1 MALARIEGV
10 RVAGLVAAVPRR
22 EVALAEE
29 WKALGGE
36 PGQLA
41 RLQAT
46 IGLNR
51 RRVVEEGTTALDLAA
66 VAARRLLDAARI
78 DPATVDGVFMVT
90 QTPDYGQPGNAVLL
104 QDRLGLPTRCAA
116 MDINLGCSGYVYGL
130 WMVHSLIA
138 SGGLERVLLL
148 AGDTISRIVGPRD
161 RSLRPL
167 FGDAAS
173 ATLLERA
180 EGQGPAFFE
189 LCSDGSG
196 AEALWQPGGGFRE
209 PLEDAADPE
218 VAHGEGVNRRRRHL
232 HMDGAEVFNF
242 SLRVGPSSIAS
253 ILAACG
259 WDKGDV
265 DGFVLHQANRYILE
279 NIRRRLGVAP
289 EKLPSAVVEAFG
301 NQSSASIPFT
311 LAAHFGGMLCT
322 RPHRLVLS
330 GFGVG
335 LSWATMAAELGPLRC
350 NEWVEC

>member
-1 MALARIEGV
+1 MARIEGV
-10 RVAGLVAAVPRR
+10 RVGGLVAAVPRR
-22 EVALAEE
+22 EVALADE

-36 PGQLA
+36 PGQLP
-41 RLQAT
+41 RLKST
-46 IGLNR
+46 IGLDR

-66 VAARRLLDAARI
+66 VAGRRLMEAGQI
-78 DPATVDGVFMVT
+78 DPATIDGVFMVT
-90 QTPDYGQPGNAVLL
+90 QTPDYWQPGNAVLL

-138 SGGLERVLLL
+138 SGGLERVLLF

-173 ATLLERA
+173 ATLLEKA
-180 EGQGPAFFE
+180 AGEGPAYFE

-196 AEALWQPGGGFRE
+196 AEALWQPGGAFRE
-209 PLEDAADPE
+209 PLEEAPDPE
-218 VAHGEGVNRRRRHL
+218 VIHSEGMIRRRRHL

-242 SLRVGPSSIAS
+242 SLRVGPSSIES
-253 ILAACG
+253 ILAASG
-259 WDKGDV
+259 WDKADV
-265 DGFVLHQANRYILE
+265 DAFVLHQANRYILE
-279 NIRRRLGVAP
+279 NIRRRIGVPP

-311 LAAHFGGMLCT
+311 LAAHFGERLCT
-322 RPHRLVLS
+322 RPQRVVLS

-335 LSWATMAAELGPLRC
+335 LSWATMAATLGPLRC